1 MKQIM
6 SMSRSA
12 YFSAFLF
19 CGLLLSSVGSDA
31 SNYELDHEITAKWQG
46 YGEAGDQRQK
56 RSFLTAEYLGDYMF
70 ETSNGNNAFYL
81 APKVRIDQKD
91 AEKNLLD
98 LQKAYWNHLGDGWEL
113 RAGFHKVF
121 WGVTESRHLIDIIN
135 QTDSAGGIDGEDKLG
150 QLMFN
155 ASIEF
160 ETGILDVFALG
171 GHRERTFPGKEGRL
185 RSYFEID
192 SENAR
197 YESSKK
203 EKRLD
208 WAFRWIQSFDNTD
221 VGLSGFHGTSREP
234 LLLFNGSA
242 LTPKLMPYYPLISQL
257 GIDIQHV
264 YESWLFK
271 FEGIHRLGFEAP
283 NAAVAY
289 DDSYFASVAGVEY
302 TQVGLWD
309 TSIDLG
315 WLAEHLY
322 DSRGRQDA
330 LAVFENDWFAG
341 WRLAFNDMND
351 SALLAGILYDPI
363 SSGRTF
369 SAEYSQRLTDN
380 WSFTAEARMWMGGD
394 DAPASLTQALTELQS
409 GIQRSKL
416 ASLSDDDYLEL
427 GVTYYF

>member
-6 SMSRSA
+6 SMFRSV

-19 CGLLLSSVGSDA
+19 CGLLLSSVGSSA

-46 YGEAGDQRQK
+46 YIEAGDQRQQQ
-56 RSFLTAEYLGDYMF
+56 SFLTAEYLGDYMF
-70 ETSNGNNAFYL
+70 ETSSGNNAFYL

-171 GHRERTFPGKEGRL
+171 GHRQRTFPGKEGRL
-185 RSYFEID
+185 RSYFEVD

-203 EKRLD
+203 EKRVD
-208 WAFRWIQSFDNTD
+208 WAFRWIQSFDDTD
-221 VGLSGFHGTSREP
+221 IGLSGFHGTSREP

-242 LTPKLMPYYPLISQL
+242 LTPKLIPYYPLISQL

-271 FEGIHRLGFEAP
+271 FEGIHRLSFEAP
-283 NAAVAY
+283 NVVVAY

-351 SALLAGILYDPI
+351 SELLAGILYDPI
-363 SSGRTF
+363 SSERTF

-394 DAPASLTQALTELQS
+394 DAPVSLMQALIELQT
-409 GIQRSKL
+409 GLQRSKL